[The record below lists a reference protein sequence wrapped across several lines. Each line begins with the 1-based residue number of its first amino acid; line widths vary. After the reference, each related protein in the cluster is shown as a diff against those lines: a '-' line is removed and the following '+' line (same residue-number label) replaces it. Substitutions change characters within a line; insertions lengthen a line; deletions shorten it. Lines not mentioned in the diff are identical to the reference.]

1 MKSFLFAAA
10 ATLIVSVLS
19 APAFAGTPVSLRMD
33 TTDADGRITLGDLFD
48 GVSGPAANMVVAA
61 RMGPTAVL
69 DAGQVQVSARRA
81 GFDWT
86 NSNGIRRIIV
96 REGLDNGGVS
106 AGAGGASAS
115 AARGNVEVLAYA
127 RSMMAGEIV
136 QPQDLIYV
144 KMAGAPVDAPR
155 DSDAVIGL
163 AAKRPL
169 REGAAVSLR
178 DVAAAQVIKS
188 GDLVTITYDDGGISL
203 SLQGKALAAAATG
216 DVFAVQN
223 TLSKKVIQAVATGPG
238 SAAVGPQ
245 ARSLQARSQPV
256 RFAAR

>member
-1 MKSFLFAAA
+1 MKAFLLAA
-10 ATLIVSVLS
+10 ATLVISALS

-48 GVSGPAANMVVAA
+48 GVSGPAANLVVAA

-81 GFDWT
+81 GFDWS
-86 NSNGIRRIIV
+86 NSSGIRRIIV
-96 REGLDNGGVS
+96 REGVDNGGVS
-106 AGAGGASAS
+106 AAGAA

-127 RSMMAGEIV
+127 RSIMAGEIV
-136 QPQDLIYV
+136 QPQDLVWV
-144 KMAGAPVDAPR
+144 KMAGSPADAPR
-155 DSDAVIGL
+155 DSDVVIGL

-169 REGAAVSLR
+169 REGAAVSMR
-178 DVAAAQVIKS
+178 DVGAAQVIKS
-188 GDLVTITYDDGGISL
+188 GDLVTVTYDDGGISL
-203 SLQGKALAAAATG
+203 SLQGKAMAAAATG

-223 TLSKKVIQAVATGPG
+223 TLSKKIIQAVATGPG

-245 ARSLQARSQPV
+245 AQALQARSQSI